1 MGIFRRKK
9 KTQDTVTGFKLVHD
23 IELPLIPFGDNI
35 TKSDVVMICIDRVAS
50 QCAKLKGRYVKVDEK
65 GVQTEKKG
73 ELSFILKR
81 KPNEVMTPSQ
91 FLYKVVSLLLLNN
104 NAFVYPRYDQD
115 SNTLTGIY
123 PLNPLTVE
131 PIEYSDGSHTYKF
144 YFQDGTQYEIPVEN
158 VIHLRRFYSANTFF
172 GGNNSTQEHD
182 ALLKTLTINDAL
194 LQGVDAAVRSSFK
207 IKGILKING
216 MLKEADRNRQL
227 DEFNRAVE
235 KATKNDSSIIPMD
248 AKAEYTPLTSDPK
261 LVDEPTLKFVQS
273 KILDYFGV
281 SEAVFTNSYDE
292 NEFNAFYESTIEPIA
307 IQLCFRPFA
316 ISSAAWGGYSLF
328 VQVLRYAE
336 QVEQMIKTN
345 ASNAQDQDEY
355 SKCFDALCG
364 KYDQLKEI
372 YDKVFAERQVKLAKA
387 TQLDAFMSY
396 IQKGETVITEWSSD
410 IWNVLVESGTVHR
423 DGSITFKF
431 KNGKQVTVQ

>member
-1 MGIFRRKK
+1 MGLLKRKK
-9 KTQDTVTGFKLVHD
+9 KTQETVTGFKLVHD

-65 GVQTEKKG
+65 GVQTERKG

-104 NAFVYPRYDQD
+104 NAFVYPRYDKQT
-115 SNTLTGIY
+115 NLLTGIY

-131 PIEYSDGSHTYKF
+131 PIEYTDGSHTYKF

-158 VIHLRRFYSANTFF
+158 VIHLKRFYSKNTFF
-172 GGNNSTQEHD
+172 GGDNSTQEHD

-194 LQGVDAAVRSSFK
+194 LQGVDAAVKSSFK

-216 MLKEADRNRQL
+216 MLKESDRGKQL

-235 KATKNDSSIIPMD
+235 KAMKNDSAIIPMD
-248 AKAEYTPLTSDPK
+248 AKGEYVPLSSDPK

-292 NEFNAFYESTIEPIA
+292 NQFNAFYESTIEPIA
-307 IQLCFRPFA
+307 IQLSEAFTLGLLTDNQVQRGEEIIFFSERLQYASWNTKVGA
-316 ISSAAWGGYSLF
+316 IEKLMGLGIMTLNESRGLLGLEPVENGDKRLQSLNY
-328 VQVLRYAE
+328 VDADKANKYQVGD
-336 QVEQMIKTN
+336 
-345 ASNAQDQDEY
+345 DQPKQEENEDE
-355 SKCFDALCG
+355 
-364 KYDQLKEI
+364 
-372 YDKVFAERQVKLAKA
+372 
-387 TQLDAFMSY
+387 
-396 IQKGETVITEWSSD
+396 
-410 IWNVLVESGTVHR
+410 
-423 DGSITFKF
+423 
-431 KNGKQVTVQ
+431 

>member
-1 MGIFRRKK
+1 MGILKRKK

-50 QCAKLKGRYVKVDEK
+50 QCAKLKGRYVKVDER

-104 NAFVYPRYDQD
+104 NAFVYPRYDKD
-115 SNTLTGIY
+115 TNILTGIY

-172 GGNNSTQEHD
+172 GGDNSTQEHD

-216 MLKEADRNRQL
+216 MLKETDRNRQL

-307 IQLCFRPFA
+307 IQLSEAFTLGLLTENQMQRGEEIIFFSERLQYASWNTKVGA
-316 ISSAAWGGYSLF
+316 IEKLMGLGIMTLNESRGLLGLEPVENGDKRLQSLNY
-328 VQVLRYAE
+328 VDADKANKYQVGD
-336 QVEQMIKTN
+336 
-345 ASNAQDQDEY
+345 DQPKQEENNDE
-355 SKCFDALCG
+355 
-364 KYDQLKEI
+364 
-372 YDKVFAERQVKLAKA
+372 
-387 TQLDAFMSY
+387 
-396 IQKGETVITEWSSD
+396 
-410 IWNVLVESGTVHR
+410 
-423 DGSITFKF
+423 
-431 KNGKQVTVQ
+431 

>member
-1 MGIFRRKK
+1 M
-9 KTQDTVTGFKLVHD
+9 TGFKLVHD

-65 GVQTEKKG
+65 GVQTERKG

-104 NAFVYPRYDQD
+104 NAFIYPRYDR
-115 SNTLTGIY
+115 NTNLLMGVY
-123 PLNPLTVE
+123 PLNPQTVE
-131 PIEYSDGSHTYKF
+131 PIEYSDGSHTFKF

-158 VIHLRRFYSANTFF
+158 IIHLKRFYSTNAFF
-172 GGNNSTQEHD
+172 GGDNSSQEHD

-194 LQGVDAAVRSSFK
+194 LQGVDAAVKSSFK

-216 MLKEADRNRQL
+216 MLKETDRGKQL

-248 AKAEYTPLTSDPK
+248 SKAEYVPLTSDPK

-307 IQLCFRPFA
+307 IQLSEAFTLGLLTDNQVQRGEEIIFFSERLQYASWNTKVGA
-316 ISSAAWGGYSLF
+316 IEKLMGLGIMTLNESRGLLGLEPVENGDKRLQSLNY
-328 VQVLRYAE
+328 VDADKANKYQVGD
-336 QVEQMIKTN
+336 
-345 ASNAQDQDEY
+345 DQPKQEENNDE
-355 SKCFDALCG
+355 
-364 KYDQLKEI
+364 
-372 YDKVFAERQVKLAKA
+372 
-387 TQLDAFMSY
+387 
-396 IQKGETVITEWSSD
+396 
-410 IWNVLVESGTVHR
+410 
-423 DGSITFKF
+423 
-431 KNGKQVTVQ
+431 